1 LFIFTVKNDVNEQQ
15 KKKLQSKQRKLYSK
29 SLMSTKEK
37 IDFNKKEALRNKEFR
52 KKQALLKSNDKK
64 IIVEI
69 LEIKTDKIKIQNTN
83 FIENVQEKIDEHD
96 PPKGTIR

>member
-1 LFIFTVKNDVNEQQ
+1 
-15 KKKLQSKQRKLYSK
+15 
-29 SLMSTKEK
+29 MSTKEK

-52 KKQALLKSNDKK
+52 KRQALIKSNDKK
-64 IIVEI
+64 IRVEI

-83 FIENVQEKIDEHD
+83 IIGNVQEEINEHD

>member
-1 LFIFTVKNDVNEQQ
+1 LFIFTVNNDINKQQ
-15 KKKLQSKQRKLYSK
+15 KKKLQSQQRKLYSK

>member
-83 FIENVQEKIDEHD
+83 FIEIVQEKIDEHD